1 MSLQCAYP
9 QGRSSR
15 PLALLPAVL
24 LAAGT
29 LGFMPAGNAA
39 DVSGTVNISAS
50 VTTDCTVGTSTL
62 SFGSITSTTIQSS
75 NVDATGTVTVT
86 CTSGTG
92 YTVKLGVG
100 AGTGATFA
108 SRKMTDGTNL
118 LNYSIYDS
126 AGRTTVWGDGTS
138 STSTVTGT
146 GSGATQSLTAYG
158 RIFSG
163 QTPPANSY
171 ADTVSVTVSY

>member
-1 MSLQCAYP
+1 MSLQCTYP
-9 QGRSSR
+9 QGRSGR
-15 PLALLPAVL
+15 PLALLPAAL

-29 LGFMPAGNAA
+29 LGFMPASHAA
-39 DVSGTVNISAS
+39 DVSGSVNISAS

-62 SFGSITSTTIQSS
+62 SFGSITSTTIQSTD
-75 NVDATGTVTVT
+75 VDATGTVTVT

-100 AGTGATFA
+100 TGTGATFA
-108 SRKMTDGTNL
+108 SRKMTAGANL

-163 QTPPANSY
+163 QAPPAASY
-171 ADTVSVTVSY
+171 ADTVSVTISY

>member
-1 MSLQCAYP
+1 MFQHLSIAVISTRIHSLMT
-9 QGRSSR
+9 G
-15 PLALLPAVL
+15 LAMV
-24 LAAGT
+24 LAALGLSSTT
-29 LGFMPAGNAA
+29 LAA
-39 DVSGTVNISAS
+39 DASGTVSISAS

-62 SFGSITSTTIQSS
+62 DFGSISNTDIQSG

-108 SRKMTDGTNL
+108 SRKMTSGANL
-118 LNYSIYDS
+118 LNYSIYD
-126 AGRTTVWGDGTS
+126 AAARTTVWGDGTGA
-138 STSTVTGT
+138 TATVTGT
-146 GSGATQSLTAYG
+146 GSGSEQSITGYG

-163 QTPPANSY
+163 QTPIAATY
-171 ADTVSVTVSY
+171 TDTVSVTVSY